1 MAKTHSINVN
11 KRDDEGKGASRR
23 LRRAG
28 IVPAIVY
35 GGELKPVSI
44 QLEQKDVFLAS
55 QNEWF
60 YSSIL
65 DLSLGGD
72 VQKVLLRDMQR
83 HPFKQIFLHLDF
95 QRVNENEAIRVRVP
109 LHFLNQET
117 SPAGKKS
124 GVVITHELNDVEIS
138 CLPKDLPE
146 YIEVDLGEIDV
157 GDIVHMSDLK
167 LPGGVEI
174 PELRF
179 GKEHDHAIAVA
190 KEIKEEIEET
200 PVAAEGDAAA
210 AAATAAGA
218 AAPAAGATAAGAA
231 PAKKDEKK

>member
-1 MAKTHSINVN
+1 MARTHSINVQ

-44 QLEQKDVFLAS
+44 QLEQKDVWLAS

-83 HPFKQIFLHLDF
+83 HPFKQLVLHLDF
-95 QRVNENEAIRVRVP
+95 QRVNENVAIRVRVP
-109 LHFLNQET
+109 LHFLNQEK
-117 SPAGKKS
+117 SPAGKTS
-124 GVVITHELNDVEIS
+124 GVVITHEMNDVEIS

-146 YIEVDLGEIDV
+146 YIEVDLGEINI

-167 LPGGVEI
+167 LPTGVEI

-200 PVAAEGDAAA
+200 PVVAEGEAAA
-210 AAATAAGA
+210 AAAAAAVAAGA
-218 AAPAAGATAAGAA
+218 AAPAPAAGAA